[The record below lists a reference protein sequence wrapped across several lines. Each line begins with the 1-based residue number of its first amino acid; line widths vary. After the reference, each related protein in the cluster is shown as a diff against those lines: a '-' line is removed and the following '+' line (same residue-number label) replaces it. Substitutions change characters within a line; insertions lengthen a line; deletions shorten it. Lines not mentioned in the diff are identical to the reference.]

1 MNTPLDPLAVAY
13 LDRLRNAARALDARE
28 RDDLVCEVEAHL
40 MEAIPP
46 GATEAEVRTVLDR
59 LGEPEEIVAV
69 ERPPVKARGAVEWLA
84 IILLPVGGL
93 MIPFVGWVIAVV
105 LLWSSRAWSS
115 RDKVIGTFLL
125 PGGLLPAFMLLFLGT
140 STSSGSCPPRPAV
153 AAVRGAAD
161 ACTTGPSTARI
172 VVAGAILVA
181 AVVIPIWSAIHLA
194 RSADRPTAA

>member
-84 IILLPVGGL
+84 IILLPAGGL
-93 MIPFVGWVIAVV
+93 LIPFVGWVIAVV
-105 LLWSSRAWSS
+105 LLWSSPAWRS
-115 RDKVIGTFLL
+115 RDKAIGTFLL
-125 PGGLLPAFMLLFLGT
+125 PGGLLPAFRCLFRGPPT
-140 STSSGSCPPRPAV
+140 PGGGGPPRPGG
-153 AAVRGAAD
+153 AAVRGVAEE
-161 ACTTGPSTARI
+161 CPTGPSTA
-172 VVAGAILVA
+172 
-181 AVVIPIWSAIHLA
+181 
-194 RSADRPTAA
+194 